1 MLSTAKFNNPTEE
14 HVDFKGK
21 VALITGAGNGIGRAA
36 AISFAANG
44 AKVVIVDRDIDA
56 GEATAGILRQ
66 RGGEALFVAAD
77 VTKSA
82 EVQNYVK
89 ATLDA
94 YGSIDCFHNN
104 AGIEGSVAP
113 TAEYDEDMFDRVMA
127 INVKGVFLGLRHVLP
142 VMIAQGRGAVVNTAS
157 VAGLVAS
164 PGMPAYVASKHAVIG
179 LTKTAAG
186 EVARAGVRVNAVCP
200 GPIDTR
206 MIHSLEAMVSP
217 DDPGGVGSRY
227 QQNIPLGRYGTAEEV
242 ANLVLFLSSDLASN
256 ITGAHYVVDGG
267 RTATGGAVTNNLIR

>member
-1 MLSTAKFNNPTEE
+1 MFEFS
-14 HVDFKGK
+14 GK
-21 VALITGAGNGIGRAA
+21 VALITGGGNGIGRATA
-36 AISFAANG
+36 LGFAGRG
-44 AKVVIVDRDIDA
+44 AKVMVVDRDAAA
-56 GEATAGILRQ
+56 GDATAGIIRQ
-66 RGGEALFVAAD
+66 QGGDARFTPAD

-82 EVQNYVK
+82 DVQAYVK

-94 YGSIDCFHNN
+94 FGAIDCFHNN

-127 INVKGVFLGLRHVLP
+127 VNVKGVFLGLRHVLP
-142 VMIAQGRGAVVNTAS
+142 VMLRQGGGAVVNTAS

-186 EVARAGVRVNAVCP
+186 EVARSGVRVNAVCP

-206 MIHSLEAMVSP
+206 MIHSLESMLNP
-217 DDPGGVGSRY
+217 TDPGSVGTRY
-227 QQNIPLGRYGTAEEV
+227 QSNIPLGRYGTADEI
-242 ANLVLFLSSDLASN
+242 ANLVLFLCSDLASN
-256 ITGAHYVVDGG
+256 ITGAQYVADGG
-267 RTATGGAVTNNLIR
+267 RTATGGAVTNNLVR